1 MTSGSP
7 LGRKSLGWKREFI
20 GNLRK
25 AGRVPSD
32 ITESQIADAI
42 RSHRDAHRRA
52 STDVNLNSENKS
64 ECGWVVV
71 VGLTCHFP
79 SLRDQREPIG
89 SADQLL
95 VHEFLDS

>member
-7 LGRKSLGWKREFI
+7 LGRKRLGWKREFI

-42 RSHRDAHRRA
+42 RSHRDAHRR
-52 STDVNLNSENKS
+52 
-64 ECGWVVV
+64 
-71 VGLTCHFP
+71 P
-79 SLRDQREPIG
+79 PM
-89 SADQLL
+89 
-95 VHEFLDS
+95 